1 MSSRQGYRFDP
12 VGGWT
17 YRASKLCYGE
27 VRVRRY
33 YTGGYSIARE
43 RTRITSSVMR
53 REWLVMILGRI
64 TAGTD
69 HANGIGGQIRSVQI
83 SQEQG
88 LQRNRVDRNQCD
100 ASRQQTSHGE
110 PY

>member
-17 YRASKLCYGE
+17 YQAIRLRYG
-27 VRVRRY
+27 VIRVRRY
-33 YTGGYSIARE
+33 YTGAYSIARE
-43 RTRITSSVMR
+43 RTRITSSVVR
-53 REWLVMILGRI
+53 GEWLVMILGRI

-69 HANGIGGQIRSVQI
+69 HANGIEGQIRSVQI

-88 LQRNRVDRNQCD
+88 LQHD
-100 ASRQQTSHGE
+100 
-110 PY
+110 